1 MHHKEIAS
9 QKKLDKQSGIE
20 PIYMQGSNPLN
31 HKISTPIILILKII
45 QSRSNILESSY
56 YINEYMT
63 GYFYQNSLQFQS
75 SSQTYYFFDISL
87 TPEIPPKVHI

>member
-31 HKISTPIILILKII
+31 DKISTPIILILNVMSIKIKYFGI
-45 QSRSNILESSY
+45 IILY
-56 YINEYMT
+56 
-63 GYFYQNSLQFQS
+63 
-75 SSQTYYFFDISL
+75 
-87 TPEIPPKVHI
+87 